1 MGRRK
6 AAEKKRL
13 NYMCF
18 LYELLLGHSFGWRTG
33 KEEKDVRCVELGAKG
48 DDQDGGAE
56 SRGRRETRYR
66 RDTTQSPSIQ
76 LPHRKPAEPTL
87 TPSAAMPLPMIV
99 RASSSRALPRST
111 MRVQLA
117 RGRLLTSGIT

>member
-1 MGRRK
+1 MCSAHSRLIGTVEDREGGEGCEVCRIGRKGRRS
-6 AAEKKRL
+6 RWWSRIQRTPGDQVSWS
-13 NYMCF
+13 NF
-18 LYELLLGHSFGWRTG
+18 LFSFFVVYLLR
-33 KEEKDVRCVELGAKG
+33 
-48 DDQDGGAE
+48 
-56 SRGRRETRYR
+56 
-66 RDTTQSPSIQ
+66 